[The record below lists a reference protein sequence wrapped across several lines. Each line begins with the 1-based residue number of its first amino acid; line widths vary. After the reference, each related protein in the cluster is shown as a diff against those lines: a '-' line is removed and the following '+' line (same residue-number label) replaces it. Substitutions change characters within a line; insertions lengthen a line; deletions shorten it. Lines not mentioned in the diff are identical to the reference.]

1 MKSYSLVYWSG
12 VDDETGAFKQID
24 CLINDETVQK
34 LLEGKPKFISI
45 IIDETVQKLLEGK
58 PKFISIIIDDGE
70 QMLIQTDNINQI
82 KQVYEKYGRKA

>member
-45 IIDETVQKLLEGK
+45 IID
-58 PKFISIIIDDGE
+58 DGE

>member
-34 LLEGKPKFISI
+34 LLEGK
-45 IIDETVQKLLEGK
+45 L
-58 PKFISIIIDDGE
+58 KFISIIIDDGE

-82 KQVYEKYGRKA
+82 KQVYEKYGRKE

>member
-12 VDDETGAFKQID
+12 VDGETGAFKQID
-24 CLINDETVQK
+24 CLIN
-34 LLEGKPKFISI
+34 
-45 IIDETVQKLLEGK
+45 DETVQKLLEGK

>member
-12 VDDETGAFKQID
+12 VDDGTGAFKQID
-24 CLINDETVQK
+24 CLIN
-34 LLEGKPKFISI
+34 
-45 IIDETVQKLLEGK
+45 DETVQKLLEGK

>member
-24 CLINDETVQK
+24 CLINDETVK
-34 LLEGKPKFISI
+34 N
-45 IIDETVQKLLEGK
+45 LLEGK

>member
-1 MKSYSLVYWSG
+1 MM
-12 VDDETGAFKQID
+12 
-24 CLINDETVQK
+24 
-34 LLEGKPKFISI
+34 
-45 IIDETVQKLLEGK
+45 ETVQKLLEGK

>member
-34 LLEGKPKFISI
+34 LLE
-45 IIDETVQKLLEGK
+45 DK

>member
-1 MKSYSLVYWSG
+1 LKSYSLVYWSG

-24 CLINDETVQK
+24 SLIN
-34 LLEGKPKFISI
+34 
-45 IIDETVQKLLEGK
+45 DETVQKLLEGK

>member
-45 IIDETVQKLLEGK
+45 IID
-58 PKFISIIIDDGE
+58 DGE

-82 KQVYEKYGRKA
+82 RQVYEKYGRKA

>member
-24 CLINDETVQK
+24 CLINDGTVK
-34 LLEGKPKFISI
+34 
-45 IIDETVQKLLEGK
+45 KLLEGK

>member
-45 IIDETVQKLLEGK
+45 IID
-58 PKFISIIIDDGE
+58 DGE
-70 QMLIQTDNINQI
+70 QMIIQTDNINQI
-82 KQVYEKYGRKA
+82 KQVYDKYGRKA

>member
-24 CLINDETVQK
+24 RLIN
-34 LLEGKPKFISI
+34 
-45 IIDETVQKLLEGK
+45 DETVQKLLEGK

-70 QMLIQTDNINQI
+70 QMLIQADNINQI

>member
-12 VDDETGAFKQID
+12 VDDETGAFKKID
-24 CLINDETVQK
+24 CLIN
-34 LLEGKPKFISI
+34 
-45 IIDETVQKLLEGK
+45 DETVQKLLEGK

>member
-45 IIDETVQKLLEGK
+45 IID
-58 PKFISIIIDDGE
+58 DGE

-82 KQVYEKYGRKA
+82 KQVFEKYDRKA

>member
-45 IIDETVQKLLEGK
+45 IID
-58 PKFISIIIDDGE
+58 DGE

-82 KQVYEKYGRKA
+82 KQVYEKYGRKT

>member
-34 LLEGKPKFISI
+34 S
-45 IIDETVQKLLEGK
+45 LEGK

>member
-45 IIDETVQKLLEGK
+45 IID
-58 PKFISIIIDDGE
+58 DGE

-82 KQVYEKYGRKA
+82 KQVYEKYGRKE

>member
-24 CLINDETVQK
+24 CLINDETVH
-34 LLEGKPKFISI
+34 
-45 IIDETVQKLLEGK
+45 KLLEGK

>member
-34 LLEGKPKFISI
+34 LF
-45 IIDETVQKLLEGK
+45 EGK

>member
-1 MKSYSLVYWSG
+1 MKNYSLVYWSG

-24 CLINDETVQK
+24 CLIN
-34 LLEGKPKFISI
+34 
-45 IIDETVQKLLEGK
+45 DETVQKLLEGK

>member
-1 MKSYSLVYWSG
+1 MKSYSLIYWSG
-12 VDDETGAFKQID
+12 VDDETGTFKQID
-24 CLINDETVQK
+24 CLINDDTVK
-34 LLEGKPKFISI
+34 
-45 IIDETVQKLLEGK
+45 KLLEGK

>member
-1 MKSYSLVYWSG
+1 LKSYSLVYWSG

-45 IIDETVQKLLEGK
+45 IID
-58 PKFISIIIDDGE
+58 DGE

>member
-12 VDDETGAFKQID
+12 VDDKTGAFKQID

-45 IIDETVQKLLEGK
+45 IID
-58 PKFISIIIDDGE
+58 DGE
-70 QMLIQTDNINQI
+70 QMLIKTDNINQI

>member
-45 IIDETVQKLLEGK
+45 I
-58 PKFISIIIDDGE
+58 DDGE

-82 KQVYEKYGRKA
+82 RQVYEKYGRKA

>member
-12 VDDETGAFKQID
+12 VDDKTGAFKQID
-24 CLINDETVQK
+24 CLIN
-34 LLEGKPKFISI
+34 
-45 IIDETVQKLLEGK
+45 DETVQKLLEGK

-82 KQVYEKYGRKA
+82 KQVYEKYGRKE

>member
-1 MKSYSLVYWSG
+1 MKSYSLIYWSG

-24 CLINDETVQK
+24 CLINDDTVK
-34 LLEGKPKFISI
+34 
-45 IIDETVQKLLEGK
+45 KLLEGK

-82 KQVYEKYGRKA
+82 KQVYKKYDRKA

>member
-24 CLINDETVQK
+24 CLINDKTVK
-34 LLEGKPKFISI
+34 
-45 IIDETVQKLLEGK
+45 KLLEGK

-82 KQVYEKYGRKA
+82 KQVYEKYDRKA

>member
-1 MKSYSLVYWSG
+1 LKSYSLVYWSG

-34 LLEGKPKFISI
+34 LLEGK
-45 IIDETVQKLLEGK
+45 L
-58 PKFISIIIDDGE
+58 KFISIIIDDGE

-82 KQVYEKYGRKA
+82 KQVYEKYGRKE

>member
-45 IIDETVQKLLEGK
+45 IID
-58 PKFISIIIDDGE
+58 DGE
-70 QMLIQTDNINQI
+70 QMLIQADNINQI

>member
-45 IIDETVQKLLEGK
+45 IID
-58 PKFISIIIDDGE
+58 DGE

-82 KQVYEKYGRKA
+82 KQVYEKYGRKV

>member
-45 IIDETVQKLLEGK
+45 IIN
-58 PKFISIIIDDGE
+58 DGE

>member
-45 IIDETVQKLLEGK
+45 IV
-58 PKFISIIIDDGE
+58 DDGE

>member
-24 CLINDETVQK
+24 SLIN
-34 LLEGKPKFISI
+34 
-45 IIDETVQKLLEGK
+45 DETVQKLLEGK

>member
-45 IIDETVQKLLEGK
+45 IID
-58 PKFISIIIDDGE
+58 DGE

-82 KQVYEKYGRKA
+82 KQVYEKYDRKA

>member
-1 MKSYSLVYWSG
+1 LKSYSLVYWSG

-45 IIDETVQKLLEGK
+45 IID
-58 PKFISIIIDDGE
+58 DGE

-82 KQVYEKYGRKA
+82 KQVYEKYGRKE

>member
-45 IIDETVQKLLEGK
+45 IN
-58 PKFISIIIDDGE
+58 DDGE